1 MVSVF
6 WCLMSSMV
14 WMSGRFLVSG
24 RKRNAKEAA
33 IMKPPK
39 IAGGSLKLAFPP
51 KSTMKGAIVVPS

>member
-1 MVSVF
+1 
-6 WCLMSSMV
+6 MSSMV